1 MPKALAE
8 QVVVITGAASGIGH
22 VTACRFADKG
32 ARVVVGARSMESI
45 NELAHAIRQAGK
57 EALAVPTDVSDPEQ
71 VEHLARTAVDSF
83 GRIDTWVNN
92 AGITEYATFDK
103 MTEEEFRRIIDVNFM
118 GTVHGTRAALP
129 IMRAQGGG
137 TIINIASIAGKR
149 ALPLQSAYS
158 ASKYAII
165 GFSEALRS
173 ELVHTGDQITIS
185 TICPPSINTPLFDHA
200 LTKEGYVPK
209 PLPPVYDPER
219 VAQVIL
225 NCAVN
230 PKREVVITAMGKG
243 LVLLNQLMP
252 GMMDRFFGKR
262 GFALQLTR
270 EPKPADAP
278 VNLFQALPDTRE
290 RARWT
295 WWGTRDTGGTAF

>member
-1 MPKALAE
+1 
-8 QVVVITGAASGIGH
+8 
-22 VTACRFADKG
+22 
-32 ARVVVGARSMESI
+32 MESI

-57 EALAVPTDVSDPEQ
+57 EVLAAPSDVSAPEQ

-103 MTEEEFRRIIDVNFM
+103 MTEEEFRRIIDVSFM
-118 GTVHGTRAALP
+118 GTVHGTRAALS
-129 IMRAQGGG
+129 IMRTQGGG

-158 ASKYAII
+158 TSKYAIV
-165 GFSEALRS
+165 GFSEALQS
-173 ELVHTGDQITIS
+173 ELVHTGDKITIS
-185 TICPPSINTPLFDHA
+185 TICPPSINTPLFDYA
-200 LTKEGYVPK
+200 LTKEGYIPK

-225 NCAVN
+225 NCAVD
-230 PKREVVITAMGKG
+230 PKREVVIMAMGKG
-243 LVLLNQLMP
+243 LVFLNRIMP
-252 GMMDRFFGKR
+252 GIMDRFFGER

-270 EPKPADAP
+270 EPKSADAP
-278 VNLFQALPDTRE
+278 VSLFQALPDTRE
-290 RARWT
+290 RGARWT

>member
-1 MPKALAE
+1 
-8 QVVVITGAASGIGH
+8 
-22 VTACRFADKG
+22 
-32 ARVVVGARSMESI
+32 MESI

-103 MTEEEFRRIIDVNFM
+103 MTEGEC
-118 GTVHGTRAALP
+118 
-129 IMRAQGGG
+129 
-137 TIINIASIAGKR
+137 
-149 ALPLQSAYS
+149 
-158 ASKYAII
+158 
-165 GFSEALRS
+165 EALRS
-173 ELVHTGDQITIS
+173 ELVRTGDKITIS

-200 LTKEGYVPK
+200 LTKEDYIPK

-225 NCAVN
+225 NCALD

-243 LVLLNQLMP
+243 LVFLNRIMP
-252 GMMDRFFGKR
+252 GMMDRFFGER

-270 EPKPADAP
+270 EPKSADAP
-278 VNLFQALPDTRE
+278 VSLFQALPDTRE
-290 RARWT
+290 RGARWT